1 MNKEQAMSPAGGE
14 TFLQRSEKQRGSR
27 ADERRHHL
35 LTVSQQLFIEHG
47 FHGTGVAQ
55 IAAASG
61 VKVGQIYRDFSSKE
75 DIIAAIVE
83 ADLCSFLNEEELESA
98 VERRDRAA
106 LRRWIASFLDIPE
119 ATDEDRLVPEI
130 IAEAGRNARVA
141 QILRRLD
148 DRIRDR
154 LLVAFKVLLDG
165 ADARYQARAEILA
178 ELVLTL
184 GIGFCNRRLVAPDA
198 ALDEVSRTVWGYIER
213 ELDRIGAT
221 A

>member
-1 MNKEQAMSPAGGE
+1 MNKGQARAGAEGE
-14 TFLQRSEKQRGSR
+14 TFLQRSETQRGSR
-27 ADERRHHL
+27 ADERRRHL

-75 DIIAAIVE
+75 DIIAEIVE
-83 ADLCSFLNEEELESA
+83 ADLCSFLNEEELERA
-98 VERRDRAA
+98 VERRDRTA
-106 LRRWIASFLDIPE
+106 LRRWIAAFLDIPE

-130 IAEAGRNARVA
+130 IAEAGRNPRVA
-141 QILRRLD
+141 EILRRLD

-165 ADARYQARAEILA
+165 ADARHQARAEILA
-178 ELVLTL
+178 ELILTL
-184 GIGFCNRRLVAPDA
+184 GIGFCNRRLVSPDA
-198 ALDEVSRTVWGYIER
+198 ALEEVSRTVWGYIER
-213 ELDRIGAT
+213 ELDRIGAH